1 MKVLFVTN
9 AASFIVLFNMNNI
22 RMLLDMGC
30 EVQIAT
36 NFYEGNT
43 CSPQRIQSMK
53 ETLDLWG
60 VPYYQVNFGRSPLAI
75 GKNTKA
81 YKQLRDLANKEH
93 YTFIHC
99 HTPMGAVLARLVGR
113 ATHTKVMYT
122 AHGFHFYTGAPAKN
136 WLLYYP
142 VEKFLARYTDM
153 LVTINHEDYERAKK
167 KLPAKEV
174 TYIHGIGVDLN
185 RFTDARLDQDEE
197 GKQSLRASLGLHEG
211 DKMLLS
217 VGELIPRKNQESM
230 VRALAKLNDPSIH
243 YFVCGIG
250 PLRESLEALAKELHM
265 ENNIHFLGFRND
277 INDLCHACDL
287 YVFPSLQEG
296 LPVALLEAVASAIP
310 VVCSDIRGNN
320 DLVLQPECR
329 FAPTDADSIISTIQ
343 HGLTQDLT
351 KAIEEN
357 YANVA
362 PFAVEPVMAETKVL
376 YQRMLDMSEEN
387 KR

>member
-36 NFYEGNT
+36 NFHEGNT

-75 GKNTKA
+75 GKNAKA
-81 YKQLRDLANKEH
+81 YQQLRDLAVKEQ

-99 HTPMGAVLARLVGR
+99 HTPMGAVLARLVGKR
-113 ATHTKVMYT
+113 TNIPVMYT
-122 AHGFHFYTGAPAKN
+122 AHGFHFYSGAPLKN

-142 VEKFLARYTDM
+142 VEKFLARYTQS
-153 LVTINHEDYERAKK
+153 LVTINHEDYERAKA

-174 TYIHGIGVDLN
+174 SYIHGIGIDLE
-185 RFTDARLDQDEE
+185 RFAHAKTEDDERE
-197 GKQSLRASLGLHEG
+197 KVELRASLGLEAD

-217 VGELIPRKNQESM
+217 VGELIPRKNQEPM
-230 VRALAKLNDPSIH
+230 IRAFAKMNNPKLH

-250 PLRESLEALAKELHM
+250 PLRESLEGLVKELHM

-277 INDLCHACDL
+277 INALCRACDL

-296 LPVALLEAVASAIP
+296 LPVALLEAVASSTPTI
-310 VVCSDIRGNN
+310 CSDIRGNN
-320 DLVLQPECR
+320 DLVLQSECR
-329 FAPTDADSIISTIQ
+329 FDPKNVDSIVSTIEY
-343 HGLTQDLT
+343 GLNHDLSE
-351 KAIEEN
+351 AIIEN
-357 YANVA
+357 YNNVQ
-362 PFAVEPVMAETKVL
+362 PYAVEPVMNEMKQL
-376 YQRMLDMSEEN
+376 YQRMLGI
-387 KR
+387 